1 MTDITDRIS
10 ARLLLPASMTA
21 NTLTRL
27 LPPRR
32 QKLAPPSPSLEKPT
46 GSTHLPKVLDT
57 R

>member
-10 ARLLLPASMTA
+10 ARFLLAASMIA

-32 QKLAPPSPSLEKPT
+32 QKLTPPSPSLEKPT